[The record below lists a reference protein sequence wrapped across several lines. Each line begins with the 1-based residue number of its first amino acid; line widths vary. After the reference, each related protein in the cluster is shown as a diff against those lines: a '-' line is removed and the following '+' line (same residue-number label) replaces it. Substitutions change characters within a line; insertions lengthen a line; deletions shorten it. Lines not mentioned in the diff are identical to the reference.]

1 MKLKSIGHI
10 CYRILFL
17 IILTILNYPKP
28 VTGVEVPF
36 NRGVNL
42 TNWLQSKGPRE
53 IHFTRFGINDL
64 RHIHELGFD
73 VVRLPINLHS
83 MAEVSSNYSLDPLF
97 LFFLDQIID
106 WCEEIGLYVILDNHS
121 SKTDFGTDSDIEKV
135 LIPVWRQLAEHLK
148 DRSNLVYYE
157 VLNEPHGV
165 DDLVWGRI
173 QGEVINTIRSVDT
186 NRIIV
191 VGPANWNSYKNLS
204 LMPKYSD
211 QRLIYTFHFYEPF
224 LFTHQ
229 GASWVTPSMISVTDI
244 PFPYRSGAMPS
255 VPTQLAGTW
264 VGAAYSNYYKESNSI
279 QIEEQ
284 IDIAADFAQS
294 RGVPIFCGEFGVFN
308 KNAPRYDRNEWYRV
322 VRKAFETRGI
332 PWIMWDYKGGFGLFE
347 RGSNELYDH
356 DFNVELLENLGLTVP
371 PQSSFEHVPLKEGMV
386 LYSDFVSENINVSNW
401 STGSV
406 DFFSDNDPA
415 FGDYCIRW
423 SEAEQ
428 YNHIRFDFVPDI
440 NLDLLVEKGYSI
452 SFWVKGSEQISS
464 FDIRFLNSEN
474 DQLPWRMRTI
484 IDSTKVIWND
494 VWQEVRIPLS
504 TFVEHGAWS
513 GDWFEPQGL
522 FDWSTVDCLEIV
534 AEHHSLKRSNLYIDD
549 LMLVSARETSINYI
563 QEGIF
568 SNDLQENIPNPFN
581 SSTLIRYSVGSPS
594 FVLLQ
599 IYNALGQK
607 VCTLVSEDKPTGQYQ
622 AIWNGLDDY
631 GRGVSTGLYFYQL
644 ELRNYR
650 GAGKMILL
658 R

>member
-1 MKLKSIGHI
+1 MKSGGHM
-10 CYRILFL
+10 RLRFLFL
-17 IILTILNYPKP
+17 VMLVNFFCSKS
-28 VTGVEVPF
+28 GVCIEIPF

-53 IHFTRFGINDL
+53 IHFTRFGIDDL
-64 RHIHELGFD
+64 RDIRELGFD
-73 VVRLPINLHS
+73 VIRLPINLHS
-83 MAEVSSNYSLDPLF
+83 MTQDSSDYSLDPLF

-106 WCEEIGLYVILDNHS
+106 WCEELGLYVILDNHS
-121 SKTDFGTDSDIEKV
+121 FGNDFRSNIGIDKV
-135 LIPVWRQLAEHLK
+135 LIRVWSQLARHLN
-148 DRSNLVYYE
+148 DRSDFVFYE
-157 VLNEPHGV
+157 ILNEPYGV

-173 QGEVINTIRSVDT
+173 QGDVIDTIRSVDED
-186 NRIIV
+186 RVVV
-191 VGPANWNSYKNLS
+191 VGPANWNSFKNLS
-204 LMPKYSD
+204 LMPQYSD
-211 QRLIYTFHFYEPF
+211 NRLIYTFHFYEPF

-229 GASWVTPSMISVTDI
+229 GANWVTPSMVSVEDI
-244 PFPYRSGAMPS
+244 PFPYNSESMPRVS
-255 VPTQLAGTW
+255 SELAGTW
-264 VGAAYSNYYKESNSI
+264 VGAAYSGYYREGNLLH
-279 QIEEQ
+279 IEEQ
-284 IDIAADFAQS
+284 LDIAMEFAKI
-294 RGVPIFCGEFGVFN
+294 RDVPIFCGEFGVFN

-322 VRKAFETRGI
+322 VRKAFEVRGI

-356 DFNVELLENLGLTVP
+356 DLNVELLENLGLTVP
-371 PQSSFEHVPLKEGMV
+371 PQSSLEHVPLQEGIV
-386 LYSDFVSENINVSNW
+386 LYSDFVSDNINVSNW

-428 YNHIRFDFVPDI
+428 YNHIRFDFIPDI

-534 AEHHSLKRSNLYIDD
+534 AEHHSFKRSNLYIDD

-599 IYNALGQK
+599 IFNALGQK